1 MLVNIAGPSRTC
13 PADADNG
20 RFRTFLP
27 AARGYV
33 SIATDNFVSASART
47 SLVRW
52 YSDARG

>member
-1 MLVNIAGPSRTC
+1 MLVNIAGSSRTC

-20 RFRTFLP
+20 RLRTFLP

-33 SIATDNFVSASART
+33 SIATDNFVSSSART